1 MLSEKHRLKS
11 RTWKVYLSTV
21 KMYFHYFP
29 HQRQM
34 MWNASSD
41 CSQSEMSHQ
50 RCFRVSETCLYK
62 VYPFFMT
69 SYWSKSKKTVQNLS
83 FWLVDIIFSKK
94 IRFVCFCCH
103 ALYLSVLNMHVSAE
117 PERFYTY
124 HICKERWAGPPFMLL
139 YCIPQV

>member
-1 MLSEKHRLKS
+1 MYLKS
-11 RTWKVYLSTV
+11 LLKYSKDVFSLLPTSKTNDV
-21 KMYFHYFP
+21 KCRWVRLH
-29 HQRQM
+29 
-34 MWNASSD
+34 

-50 RCFRVSETCLYK
+50 RCFSVSETCLYK
-62 VYPFFMT
+62 GISVLY
-69 SYWSKSKKTVQNLS
+69 
-83 FWLVDIIFSKK
+83 DIILIQEQKNCTKPELLACRHYFFKKK